1 MKRIKL
7 LIFIGIMG
15 WISYIFLK
23 TIIGNALLKNGGKC
37 IAAVLIN
44 EQNRVRSHR
53 ATLLYEFKYNGN
65 SYKGN
70 SLEEDLTKIGD
81 SVCVIYLESF
91 PGINR
96 PIKYFNNETV
106 TCSCR

>member
-1 MKRIKL
+1 
-7 LIFIGIMG
+7 MG